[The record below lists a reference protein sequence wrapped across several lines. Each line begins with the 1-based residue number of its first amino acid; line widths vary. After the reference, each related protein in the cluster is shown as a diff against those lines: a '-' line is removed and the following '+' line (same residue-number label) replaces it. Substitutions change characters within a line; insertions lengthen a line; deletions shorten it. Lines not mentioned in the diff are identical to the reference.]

1 MEKEKSQK
9 IQMVYGYVVCIV
21 VVITFLISITSMVY
35 ALMDLTDPLNAHR
48 TYGKDAPSLASFDNY
63 KIDIIKS
70 LDPAHEISLEDAT
83 LQSMYT
89 AAKDDAIAKVV
100 HNSYRSIIVNGLVL
114 FICII
119 LFLTHW
125 MWMRKLSKNTG

>member
-100 HNSYRSIIVNGLVL
+100 HDSYRSIIVNGLVL

-125 MWMRKLSKNTG
+125 MWMKKLSKNTG